1 MEKLIF
7 IIDDEE
13 SILKMLIHWVKNQ
26 WGYNV
31 KTFTSGIEALSAL
44 SENPDLILLD
54 IMLPVIDW
62 ITVCKKILEQ
72 KKVPIIMITAKD
84 EIGDRILWLESG
96 ADDYIVKPFDLWELV
111 ARINAVLRRWNK
123 EIYDEIQYGDISIF
137 LAKKEIFKNNEKI
150 DLTLK
155 EFLILEYL
163 IQNKNQA
170 VSRTDI
176 INYIW
181 WWEDSMFEWDAK
193 LDVYISNLRKKLD
206 KSLIETIKWF
216 WYRINMD

>member
-1 MEKLIF
+1 MKVLIIEDNRSINKNIQKYLKLEWF
-7 IIDDEE
+7 YTE
-13 SILKMLIHWVKNQ
+13 WVFD
-26 WGYNV
+26 W
-31 KTFTSGIEALSAL
+31 KTGLETAIST
-44 SENPDLILLD
+44 DLILLD

>member
-1 MEKLIF
+1 MKVLIIEDNRSINKNIQKYLKLEWF
-7 IIDDEE
+7 YTE
-13 SILKMLIHWVKNQ
+13 WVFD
-26 WGYNV
+26 W
-31 KTFTSGIEALSAL
+31 KTGLETAISTDF
-44 SENPDLILLD
+44 DLILLD

-123 EIYDEIQYGDISIF
+123 EIYDEIQYGDISIL